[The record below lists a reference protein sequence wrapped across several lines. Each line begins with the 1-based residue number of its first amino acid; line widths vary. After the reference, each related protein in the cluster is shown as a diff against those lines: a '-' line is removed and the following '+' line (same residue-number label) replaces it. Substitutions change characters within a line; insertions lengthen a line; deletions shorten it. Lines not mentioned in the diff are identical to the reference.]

1 LKINCHLILRKIKCV
16 TWSHLLQLKFLNLS
30 CYNPLMKKP
39 LLKQSLLLLLT
50 PLFLFAKVH
59 YAKVEPYETIT
70 LKAAVSAQVTKASVN
85 LEGTTVSQTII
96 KLDDKLDLIKLASS
110 KKSLNL
116 VQNMIQTNQ
125 NILSSLK
132 ESLSRQEAYYQRI
145 ENVISASKTQK
156 NNAFYAYTNAQTQ
169 YFSTKEKIDSLK
181 KQKLDLKYEIARL
194 KDSIAKKSIKV
205 NHKFLYKLLV
215 HKGDFVNMGTPLA
228 QVQELTKGK
237 LVLFLEAEE
246 IKDIK
251 TKTIYIDDKASKLK
265 VSKIWKVTDE
275 KFISSYRTEII
286 IKHPKGNFSKL
297 LKVEFK

>member
-1 LKINCHLILRKIKCV
+1 VVKIKRV
-16 TWSHLLQLKFLNLS
+16 TWSHLLQLKFLKLS
-30 CYNPLMKKP
+30 CYNPRMKNP
-39 LLKQSLLLLLT
+39 LLLLLT
-50 PLFLFAKVH
+50 PLFVFAKVH
-59 YAKVEPYETIT
+59 YAKIEPYETIT

-116 VQNMIQTNQ
+116 IENMIETNE
-125 NILSSLK
+125 NILASLA
-132 ESLSRQEAYYQRI
+132 ESLNRQEEYSQRI
-145 ENVISASKTQK
+145 EGMMSASKTQK
-156 NNAFYAYTNAQTQ
+156 NNAFYTYTNTQNQ
-169 YFSTKEKIDSLK
+169 YFSTQEKIDSLK

-205 NHKFLYKLLV
+205 HHKFLYKLLV

-237 LVLFLEAEE
+237 LVLFLESEE
-246 IKDIK
+246 LKDIK
-251 TKTIYIDDKASKLK
+251 SKTIYIDDKPTKFK
-265 VSKIWKVTDE
+265 VSKIWKVADE

-286 IKHPKGNFSKL
+286 INHPKGNFSKL
-297 LKVEFK
+297 LKVDFK